1 MAIRTYTSKETWTVL
16 VTYVIDSDTR
26 EEGEEDIKEGNPTR
40 KDFEIVGRQVEQ
52 IIDVEENEM

>member
-26 EEGEEDIKEGNPTR
+26 EEGEEDIEEGNPTH
-40 KDFEIVGRQVEQ
+40 KDFEIVGRKVEQ